1 MRAGPLR
8 HLCLLRG
15 LTQTTDEL
23 NQPIKGWADLG
34 KVWAEIKAPSGRM
47 YEAASQMQAEV
58 SAEINIRYRRD
69 VVAGQHRFHDGS
81 TKEIIAPLP
90 TNQLDMVK
98 LMCRTVTPYE

>member
-8 HLCLLRG
+8 HVCLLRG

-34 KVWAEIKAPSGRM
+34 KVWAEIKAPTGRM

-69 VVAGQHRFHDGS
+69 VVAGQHLVHDGI
-81 TKEIIAPLP
+81 TYEIIAPLP
-90 TNQLDMVK
+90 TNQRDMLK
-98 LMCRTVTPYE
+98 LMCKTVTLNE

>member
-15 LTQTTDEL
+15 LTETKDEL
-23 NQPIKGWADLG
+23 NQPVKVWADIG

-47 YEAASQMQAEV
+47 YEAASQMQAQI

-69 VVAGQHRFHDGS
+69 VVAGQHLVCDGF
-81 TKEIIAPLP
+81 TYEVIAPLP
-90 TNQLDMVK
+90 TNQRDMLK
-98 LMCRTVTPYE
+98 LMCKTVSPHE